1 VASRRPLVD
10 FRVVCFIVKG
20 ESPPRIMVT
29 RNPDWSFK
37 DSKARDWLRKRKVL
51 APLIRPT

>member
-1 VASRRPLVD
+1 VASRRFLID
-10 FRVVCFIVKG
+10 FGAVCFIVKG
-20 ESPPRIMVT
+20 ESPPGIMVT

-37 DSKARDWLRKRKVL
+37 DSKVRDWLRKGKVL